1 MRRIGLVLTVGF
13 ALLSSR
19 AEGAEKQLRPF
30 IAVTFG
36 SQTTFVVAESTT
48 NVAIGV
54 GASVL
59 WDIIGIDV
67 DLAHSPGFFE
77 TGQLVVG
84 SSSSNSVT
92 TVTGSVILT
101 LPQRVTGYSL
111 RPYFVGG
118 GGFMRVRKVDVFEA
132 FPVHSTLPA
141 VNVGGGATGFVSDR
155 WGLNWDVRYF
165 RGSSRDAK
173 GLSIG
178 SEQLSFW
185 RASMAVVLR

>member
-1 MRRIGLVLTVGF
+1 MRRIALVLTVGF

-19 AEGAEKQLRPF
+19 AEGAEKQLKPF
-30 IAVTFG
+30 IAITFG

-59 WDIIGIDV
+59 WDIVGIDV
-67 DLAHSPGFFE
+67 DVGHVPGFFE
-77 TGQLVVG
+77 TGQLVG
-84 SSSSNSVT
+84 NSSNSVT
-92 TVTGSVILT
+92 TVTGSLILT

-132 FPVHSTLPA
+132 LPVHSTLPA
-141 VNVGGGATGFVSDR
+141 LNLGGGATGFVSDR

>member
-1 MRRIGLVLTVGF
+1 MWRIGLVLTVGF

-19 AEGAEKQLRPF
+19 AECSEKQLRPF

-59 WDIIGIDV
+59 WDIVGIDV
-67 DLAHSPGFFE
+67 DVAHSPGFFE

-84 SSSSNSVT
+84 NSVT
-92 TVTGSVILT
+92 TVTGSLILT

-118 GGFMRVRKVDVFEA
+118 GGFMRVRIDDVFEA
-132 FPVHSTLPA
+132 FEVHNTLPA
-141 VNVGGGATGFVSDR
+141 MNLGGGATGFVSDR

-165 RGSSRDAK
+165 RGSRRDAK

-178 SEQLSFW
+178 SERLSFW

>member
-1 MRRIGLVLTVGF
+1 MWRIGLVLMGGF

-19 AEGAEKQLRPF
+19 AEGAEKQLKPF
-30 IAVTFG
+30 IAVTFA
-36 SQTTFVVAESTT
+36 SQTTFVVADSTT
-48 NVAIGV
+48 NVAFGV

-67 DLAHSPGFFE
+67 DFAHAPGFFE
-77 TGQLVVG
+77 TGQLVV
-84 SSSSNSVT
+84 SNSVT
-92 TVTGSVILT
+92 TVTGSLILT

-118 GGFMRVRKVDVFEA
+118 GGFMRVRIDDVFEA
-132 FPVHSTLPA
+132 FDVHNTLPA
-141 VNVGGGATGFVSDR
+141 MNIGGGATGFVSDR

-165 RGSSRDAK
+165 RGSRRDAK

>member
-1 MRRIGLVLTVGF
+1 MAF

-19 AEGAEKQLRPF
+19 SEAAEKQIRPF
-30 IAVTFG
+30 VAVTFG

-48 NVAIGV
+48 NLAIGV
-54 GASVL
+54 GAAVL

-67 DLAHSPGFFE
+67 DVSHAPGFFE

-84 SSSSNSVT
+84 NSVT

-101 LPQRVTGYSL
+101 LPQRMTGYSL

-118 GGFMRVRKVDVFEA
+118 GGFMRVRIDDALEA
-132 FPVHSTLPA
+132 LEVHDTLPA
-141 VNVGGGATGFVSDR
+141 MNIGGGATGFVSDR
-155 WGLNWDVRYF
+155 WGINWDVRYF
-165 RGSSRDAK
+165 RGSRNEAK

-185 RASMAVVLR
+185 RASMAVVLRY